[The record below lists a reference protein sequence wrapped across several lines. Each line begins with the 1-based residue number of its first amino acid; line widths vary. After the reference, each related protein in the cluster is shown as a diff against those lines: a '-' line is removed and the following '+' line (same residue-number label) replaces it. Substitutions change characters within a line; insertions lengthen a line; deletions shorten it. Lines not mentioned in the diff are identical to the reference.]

1 MAFAPP
7 LKERTPAHGQ
17 DPPSER
23 LVIELADYGANRHH
37 IDLATSPEPVTLA
50 DLLEPS
56 FWAHR
61 AAKFHEHDLI
71 RVIGAQREFD
81 IMLVVTSKSPGG
93 LLLEPWP
100 KPAVGTAEWDQLM
113 KGITNAAALT
123 EKQMA
128 TELQPP
134 IEPPATTKKKV
145 AA

>member
-1 MAFAPP
+1 MAKILHPKTRVEP
-7 LKERTPAHGQ
+7 
-17 DPPSER
+17 
-23 LVIELADYGANRHH
+23 ADYQAARHH

-61 AAKFHEHDLI
+61 VHKFQEHDLI

-113 KGITNAAALT
+113 QGITTAAALN
-123 EKQMA
+123 EARMA
-128 TELQPP
+128 TEVEQP
-134 IEPPATTKKKV
+134 IEPPAITKKK
-145 AA
+145 AAA